1 MTSRPSPLTAPAGGN
16 GPARQ
21 LRIGVS
27 CYPTVGGSG
36 TVAVELAS
44 ALAARGHQ
52 VHVVSYESPVRLRPH
67 RGLYFHEVDVSE
79 YPLFKYP
86 PYESALSSRLS
97 DLARRYQLDIIHAHY
112 AIPHSISAFLAREIV
127 GGDRP
132 RVVTTLHGTDITLIG
147 SDPAYRPVTKFAL
160 EQSDVITAPSAFLKE
175 ETERDICGECC
186 VVVIPNFVDVR
197 RFTPELKS
205 AAGRFAG
212 ADEWMLVHVSNFRP
226 VKRIAD
232 VVRIFARV
240 NERHPSRLVMIGDG
254 PDRSVAEREAA
265 AAGVS
270 DRMMMLGAVTEVE
283 AVVACS
289 DAMLLPSAGE
299 SFGLAALEAMAC
311 GVPVVGAR
319 AGGLPEVVIDG
330 ETGILE
336 EIGDVDRMASRLAD
350 LLSDPARARAA
361 GLAARAAAENKYRT
375 DLIVPMYEAAYEAA
389 LARPPRSPRGR

>member
-1 MTSRPSPLTAPAGGN
+1 MIPKSATN
-16 GPARQ
+16 GANGAQRR

-52 VHVVSYESPVRLRPH
+52 VHVVCYESPVRLKPH
-67 RGLYFHEVDVSE
+67 RGLFFHEVDVSD

-86 PYESALSSRLS
+86 PYVMALSSRLS
-97 DLARRYQLDIIHAHY
+97 DVAIRYHLDIIHAHY

-132 RVVTTLHGTDITLIG
+132 RLVTTLHGTDITLIG
-147 SDPAYRPVTKFAL
+147 SDPAYRPITRFAL
-160 EQSDVITAPSAFLKE
+160 EQSDVVTAPSAFLKE
-175 ETERDICGECC
+175 QTERDICGHCC
-186 VVVIPNFVDVR
+186 VDVIPNFVDIK
-197 RFTPELKS
+197 RFTPDLKS
-205 AAGRFAG
+205 AGGRFA
-212 ADEWMLVHVSNFRP
+212 APDEWMLVHVSNFRP
-226 VKRIAD
+226 VKRVAD

-254 PDRSVAEREAA
+254 PDRGIAEREAA

-270 DRMMMLGAVTEVE
+270 DRVSMLGAVTDVE
-283 AVVACS
+283 TVVACS

-311 GVPVVGAR
+311 GVPIVGAR
-319 AGGLPEVVIDG
+319 AGGLPEVVTDG
-330 ETGILE
+330 VNGVLA
-336 EIGDVDRMASRLAD
+336 EIGDVDRMAAGIADVLA
-350 LLSDPARARAA
+350 DPARAEAFSRS
-361 GLAARAAAENKYRT
+361 ARATAEDKFRT
-375 DLIVPMYEAAYEAA
+375 DLIVPMYEAAYEKA
-389 LARPPRSPRGR
+389 LASPAKGRAPRGRA